1 MKPITVLSLLTAAV
15 ALSACQSDRAPRE
28 LPPIQQ
34 PQKTGVEG
42 SWMDANGLM
51 STFNTGSFQTRT
63 TDTNVVMASGTY
75 VTQPSG
81 LIEINLFSNISKT
94 TSKVNCSLIGTTQ
107 LNCTAASGTQFS
119 LTRRA

>member
-34 PQKTGVEG
+34 PQQTGVEG
-42 SWMDANGLM
+42 AWVDANGLV
-51 STFNTGSFQTRT
+51 STFSAGQFATRT
-63 TDTNVVMASGTY
+63 TDTQVAMATGTY

-81 LIEINLFSNISKT
+81 LVEINLFSNMTKT
-94 TSKVNCSLIGTTQ
+94 SSKVNCSLIGSTQ
-107 LNCTAASGTQFS
+107 LNCTSQTGTQFS